1 MGVFLPSFRHKIYT
15 IVSKTLNYLWKSER
29 CSRIASARLNVTT
42 TVERVDSKNF
52 SLLAVSDASFH
63 KSTTARG
70 PFSSSSGK
78 IREEDSQPSSLGSS
92 EAAIL
97 ERRKHSVSIRVNVP
111 GASSHIEQSRRNRGT
126 WGSQGSSRHLRYAV
140 NDLKDAWCQQTR
152 D

>member
-1 MGVFLPSFRHKIYT
+1 MEMVG
-15 IVSKTLNYLWKSER
+15 SKS
-29 CSRIASARLNVTT
+29 S
-42 TVERVDSKNF
+42 
-52 SLLAVSDASFH
+52 SLLTVFDASFH
-63 KSTTARG
+63 KSTTAWD

-78 IREEDSQPSSLGSS
+78 IVREEDNQPSSLGSS